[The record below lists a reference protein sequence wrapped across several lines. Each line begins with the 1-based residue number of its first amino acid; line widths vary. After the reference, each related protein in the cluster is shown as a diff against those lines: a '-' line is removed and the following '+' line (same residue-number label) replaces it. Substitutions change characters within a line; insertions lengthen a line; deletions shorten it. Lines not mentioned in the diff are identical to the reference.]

1 MSEKIRGGGH
11 IGSNAWFGFHASWP
25 LACLSVA
32 PDSLTFSMWPVTYR
46 FERSSIRC
54 LLVKRLRLG
63 RELTG
68 RPTLVIVHTNPAFPK
83 SVVFQPRQ
91 FPLLASLLAQ
101 NGYLLTE
108 EAPLST
114 TEAIRYS
121 NLIPAIAFIAVI
133 LALIAA
139 VIGIGVAAGFIGRK

>member
-11 IGSNAWFGFHASWP
+11 IGSNAWFGFHASWS
-25 LACLSVA
+25 LACLTVA

-46 FERSSIRC
+46 FERSSIRG

-68 RPTLVIVHTNPAFPK
+68 RPTLVIVHTHPAFPK

-108 EAPLST
+108 EAPLPT
-114 TEAIRYS
+114 KAIPYS
-121 NLIPAIAFIAVI
+121 NLIPAIAFIAGI
-133 LALIAA
+133 LALVAA